1 MNQFMKKSIK
11 KLIMNNCKRI
21 EVEVLFFKLLFLF
34 SSTFFFFS
42 HSGALAQNVQPI
54 TITGLVTDA
63 STGEPLPGANIV
75 VQGSYIG
82 TVTDLNGS
90 YSITVSNE
98 QAVLVFSYVG
108 YESLSITVGSR
119 RDISVSL
126 KSEAAALDEVVVVG
140 YGVQKKESVVGAVS
154 QATGET
160 IRQNVQGG
168 DLRSGLT
175 GSVPGLITLRT
186 SGRPG
191 GADLGDEKFDQP
203 IIMYIRGKKT
213 WNDAGPLILV
223 DGVERDL
230 HNINPYEIEKI
241 SVLKDASATA
251 VFGVKGANG
260 VILITTQRGQEGKAK
275 LTFDYRSTVKT
286 LSRVAEKARAY
297 EANLTKNWAI
307 LNEVGIRPTSWLRI
321 KPETWVNY
329 YNTQE
334 YPEYF
339 PDINWLDETM
349 KDYTVDQNMNLNMS
363 GGTKFVKY
371 FNSIAFLHET
381 DLINQKDIGQG
392 YDPSFNFK
400 RLNVRS
406 NLDFAITPTTTLSTN
421 LSGIYYNQRRS
432 RGGNYAFR
440 GIWNA
445 APDTWPI
452 KYRDG
457 TYAEDVDVVN
467 ATNVPWEWNFSGYT
481 LWKGT
486 QINTDFILKQ
496 KLDFITKGFS
506 AQGKLSYDNLART
519 SGAHVTGALPMTKFI
534 DPAIVDDPRFRP
546 DLKDPELAALEAE
559 YTTWN
564 VTGAGTDGYDW
575 TLGENTYGT
584 EAVDLNV
591 TRSVLYEFSLNY
603 NRDFGKHTIGGL
615 ALVNRQIKARGS
627 EFASY
632 REDWVGRVTYSYDR
646 RYLFETNAAYN
657 GSEKFDRKYRFGFFP
672 SIALG
677 WIISN
682 ESFFTPLKPVMNN
695 LKFRYS
701 DGTVGS
707 DAGIERWLYT
717 SSWIVHPDGGAA
729 QTVFYFGYPSVQRSY
744 PMRYE
749 GVIANPDIHWE
760 TARKRDIG
768 LETGFFNN
776 QLKIN
781 FDYFVENR
789 TDIFMTGNDRYI
801 PYYFGAKPVSANI
814 GKVDVKGWELEAEFI
829 KTTQRGFTFWASHSW
844 AFARDKI
851 IYAGDPELRPDYQ
864 KRAGYAINQR
874 KVTLQQGKE
883 FFQSWN
889 DIYITTGGET
899 GNESLLPGDVMR
911 IDYNSDGII
920 NSNDVVPIGFA
931 ARPQYSY
938 APSAGLSYKNLSAN
952 FRFYGVYNIQGGVGQ
967 REFTSMYTEG
977 EATIAVFSVKN
988 AWSPERN
995 NTTNAIL
1002 PGLRFQSA
1010 TPAGAMGSGFDI
1022 SRAYFRLESAEIAY
1036 SLNNNNSPWIKKLG
1050 LSNIRLSL
1058 SGNNLFLISDMLT
1071 DLDYGGESTTD
1082 DRTNYPILKRFNF
1095 GLSID
1100 F

>member
-1 MNQFMKKSIK
+1 MKKIIK

-21 EVEVLFFKLLFLF
+21 EVEVLFFRLFFLFL
-34 SSTFFFFS
+34 SAIIFFPNSFV
-42 HSGALAQNVQPI
+42 LAQSTQGI
-54 TITGLVTDA
+54 IITGSVTDA
-63 STGEPLPGANIV
+63 STGNPLPGANIV
-75 VQGSYIG
+75 IEGTFIG
-82 TVTDLNGS
+82 AITDLEGK
-90 YSITVSNE
+90 YSITIPNE
-98 QAVLVFSYVG
+98 EAVLVFSYVG
-108 YESLSITVGSR
+108 YETQSLKVGNLR
-119 RDISVSL
+119 QVSVSL
-126 KSEAAALDEVVVVG
+126 KSEAATLEEVIVVG

-168 DLRSGLT
+168 DLRSGLA

-186 SGRPG
+186 TGRPG
-191 GADLGDEKFDQP
+191 GADFGGDGDQP
-203 IIMYIRGKKT
+203 IVMYIRGQKT
-213 WNDAGPLILV
+213 WNNAQPLVLV

-260 VILITTQRGQEGKAK
+260 VILITTQRGHEGKTK
-275 LTFDYRSTVKT
+275 LTFDYRNTVKT

-307 LNEVGIRPTSWLRI
+307 LNEVGIREASWLRI
-321 KPETWVNY
+321 KPEAWVDY
-329 YNTQE
+329 YKTNE

-349 KDYTVDQNMNLNMS
+349 KDYTIDQNMNLTMS

-371 FNSIAFLHET
+371 FNSVAFLDET

-392 YDPSFNFK
+392 FDPSFNFK

-406 NLDFAITPTTTLSTN
+406 NLDFTITPTTTLSTN
-421 LSGIYYNQRRS
+421 LSGIYYNQKRS
-432 RGGNYAFR
+432 RGGLNAFR

-445 APDTWPI
+445 APDIWPI

-457 TYAEDVDVVN
+457 TYAENVDVVN

-486 QINTDFILKQ
+486 QVNTDFILKQ
-496 KLDFITKGFS
+496 NLDFIIKGFS

-575 TLGENTYGT
+575 TLGENSYGT
-584 EAVDLNV
+584 EAVNLNV
-591 TRSVLYEFSLNY
+591 DRSVLYEFSLNY
-603 NRDFGKHTIGGL
+603 NRDFNKHTIGGL
-615 ALVNRQIKARGS
+615 ALVNRQITARGS

-646 RYLFETNAAYN
+646 RYLFEANAAYN

-677 WIISN
+677 WVASN
-682 ESFFTPLKPVMNN
+682 ENFFIPIKSVMNN

-707 DAGIERWLYT
+707 DAGIQRWLYT
-717 SSWIVHPDGGAA
+717 SSWIVHPEGGAA

-768 LETGFFNN
+768 VETGFFNN
-776 QLKIN
+776 LLKIN
-781 FDYFVENR
+781 FDYFIENR
-789 TDIFMTGNDRYI
+789 SDIFVTGSDRFI
-801 PYYFGAKPVSANI
+801 PYYFGANPVSANI
-814 GKVDVKGWELEAEFI
+814 GKVNVNGWEFEAEIF
-829 KTTQRGFTFWASHSW
+829 KSTQRGFSFWASYAW
-844 AFARDKI
+844 AFAKDKI
-851 IYAGDPELRPDYQ
+851 IYAGDPEFRPDYQ
-864 KRAGYAINQR
+864 KRAGYPINQR
-874 KVTLQQGKE
+874 KVILQQGNQL
-883 FFQSWN
+883 FQTWN
-889 DIYITTGGET
+889 DIYVTTGGET
-899 GNESLLPGDVMR
+899 GNESLLPGETMR

-920 NSNDVVPIGFA
+920 NNNDIAPYGFPG
-931 ARPQYSY
+931 RPQFSYS
-938 APSAGLSYKNLSAN
+938 PSAGVSYKGLSAN
-952 FRFYGVYNIQGGVGQ
+952 IRFYGVYNVQGGVGM
-967 REFTSMYTEG
+967 REMTSMYTEG
-977 EATIAVFSVKN
+977 EATVSIYSMKN

-995 NTTNAIL
+995 HTTNASF
-1002 PGLRFQSA
+1002 PVLRFQSA
-1010 TPAGAMGSGFDI
+1010 SLSDADDPYSIAALNI

-1036 SLNNNNSPWIKKLG
+1036 TLNNKNSPWIKKLG
-1050 LSNIRLSL
+1050 LSNVRLSL

-1071 DLDYGGESTTD
+1071 DIDYAGEGTADYRS
-1082 DRTNYPILKRFNF
+1082 NYPILKRYNF
-1095 GLSID
+1095 GVSID